1 MNSIF
6 SKKTKEESTT
16 YDTMSSLS
24 HTKWNC
30 KYHIVFTPKYRRKIF
45 YGQKR
50 LEIGKI
56 LRDISDWQGVKI
68 IEAEVCPDHVHM
80 FVEIPPKLSV
90 SKYMGILKGK
100 SSLIIFQRWS
110 NLKYKFGQRSLSKYM
125 GILKGKS
132 SLIIFQRWSNLKY
145 KFGQRSFWCRGYY
158 VDTVGKNAK
167 RIAEYVRN
175 QLKEDMMYDQI
186 SIKEYKDPFNG

>member
-6 SKKTKEESTT
+6 SKKTKNESTT
-16 YDTMSSLS
+16 YDTMTSLS

-50 LEIGKI
+50 MEIGKI
-56 LRDISDWQGVKI
+56 LRDLCDWNEVKI

-80 FVEIPPKLSV
+80 LVSIPPKLSV

-100 SSLIIFQRWS
+100 SSLIIFQRC
-110 NLKYKFGQRSLSKYM
+110 
-125 GILKGKS
+125 
-132 SLIIFQRWSNLKY
+132 SNLKY

-158 VDTVGKNAK
+158 RK
-167 RIAEYVRN
+167 RMRRN
-175 QLKEDMMYDQI
+175 SYE
-186 SIKEYKDPFNG
+186 P

>member
-1 MNSIF
+1 MKKSKFYSKRNAYILTFLLHLEFTFSFGSYFYNS
-6 SKKTKEESTT
+6 
-16 YDTMSSLS
+16 
-24 HTKWNC
+24 
-30 KYHIVFTPKYRRKIF
+30 PKYRRKIF

-56 LRDISDWQGVKI
+56 LRDISDWQEVKI

-80 FVEIPPKLSV
+80 FVSIPPKLSV
-90 SKYMGILKGK
+90 
-100 SSLIIFQRWS
+100 
-110 NLKYKFGQRSLSKYM
+110 SKYM

-158 VDTVGKNAK
+158 VDTVGKNEK

-175 QLKEDMMYDQI
+175 QLQEDMMYDQI
-186 SIKEYKDPFNG
+186 SIKEYKDPFNGS

>member
-16 YDTMSSLS
+16 YDTISSLS

-56 LRDISDWQGVKI
+56 LRDISDWQ
-68 IEAEVCPDHVHM
+68 E
-80 FVEIPPKLSV
+80 KLSV
-90 SKYMGILKGK
+90 
-100 SSLIIFQRWS
+100 
-110 NLKYKFGQRSLSKYM
+110 SKYM

-158 VDTVGKNAK
+158 VDMVGKNAK

-175 QLKEDMMYDQI
+175 QLQEDMTYDQI
-186 SIKEYKDPFNG
+186 SIKEYKDPFNGS

>member
-1 MNSIF
+1 MPNFF
-6 SKKTKEESTT
+6 SRKKNESTD
-16 YDTMSSLS
+16 YDMASLS

-45 YGQKR
+45 YNQKR
-50 LEIGKI
+50 IEIGKI
-56 LRDISDWQGVKI
+56 LRDLCEWQDVKI
-68 IEAEVCPDHVHM
+68 IEAEVCPDHIHM
-80 FVEIPPKLSV
+80 FVSIPPKLSV
-90 SKYMGILKGK
+90 SK
-100 SSLIIFQRWS
+100 F
-110 NLKYKFGQRSLSKYM
+110 M

-158 VDTVGKNAK
+158 VDTVGKNEK
-167 RIAEYVRN
+167 KIAEYVKN

-186 SIKEYKDPFNG
+186 SIKEYKDPFNGS

>member
-16 YDTMSSLS
+16 YDTISSLS

-56 LRDISDWQGVKI
+56 LRDISDWQ
-68 IEAEVCPDHVHM
+68 E
-80 FVEIPPKLSV
+80 KLSV
-90 SKYMGILKGK
+90 
-100 SSLIIFQRWS
+100 
-110 NLKYKFGQRSLSKYM
+110 SKYM

-158 VDTVGKNAK
+158 VDMVGKNAK

-175 QLKEDMMYDQI
+175 QLQEDMMYDQI
-186 SIKEYKDPFNG
+186 SIKEYKDPFNGS

>member
-6 SKKTKEESTT
+6 SKKSKDEK
-16 YDTMSSLS
+16 DTIDSISSLS

-45 YGQKR
+45 YGKKR
-50 LEIGKI
+50 AEIGKI
-56 LRDISDWQGVKI
+56 LRDICDWQEVKI
-68 IEAEVCPDHVHM
+68 IEAEVCPDHIHM
-80 FVEIPPKLSV
+80 FVSIPPKLSV
-90 SKYMGILKGK
+90 SKFMGIL
-100 SSLIIFQRWS
+100 
-110 NLKYKFGQRSLSKYM
+110 
-125 GILKGKS
+125 KS

-186 SIKEYKDPFNG
+186 SIKEYTDPFDGS